1 MPGTKPSELASDARR
16 RNLEL
21 AARLGGALRE
31 ARRRRRLTQAQ
42 LGHRSGLSQSAVSD
56 IERGNGGGYSLES
69 WQNLF
74 LAVDRPLMV
83 EARRDPLDDVRD
95 AGHLAIQE
103 LVLRVA
109 AARDS
114 TRRSSSQ
121 FALACLATR
130 STSSCGTT
138 SGGCSWCARRGT
150 RSATLEQAL
159 AHSPGSSGRQNSS
172 REHWASTARIACEAA
187 WVVRATTANRNLLRR
202 YPTIF
207 ASRFPGS
214 SLAWWRTLIAGD
226 DPPAQ
231 PGLVWSDREA
241 SKLFP
246 LRHR

>member
-1 MPGTKPSELASDARR
+1 
-16 RNLEL
+16 
-21 AARLGGALRE
+21 
-31 ARRRRRLTQAQ
+31 
-42 LGHRSGLSQSAVSD
+42 
-56 IERGNGGGYSLES
+56 
-69 WQNLF
+69 
-74 LAVDRPLMV
+74 V

-109 AARDS
+109 AAAAS
-114 TRRSSSQ
+114 MRRSSFQ

-150 RSATLEQAL
+150 RSATSEQAP
-159 AHSPGSSGRQNSS
+159 AHSSGKLGQAEQLAGTLGLDGPHRV
-172 REHWASTARIACEAA
+172 RGC
-187 WVVRATTANRNLLRR
+187 WVVRATTANRNLVRR

-214 SLAWWRTLIAGD
+214 SLGWWRTLIAGD

>member
-42 LGHRSGLSQSAVSD
+42 VGHRSGLSQSAVSD
-56 IERGNGGGYSLES
+56 IERGNGGGYSLKS

-109 AARDS
+109 AAAGFNATFELPVRPGVSRHSVDVFLRNDERRLLVVCEAWNSFGDLGAS
-114 TRRSSSQ
+114 TRS
-121 FALACLATR
+121 FAWKLGQAEQLAGALGLDGPHR
-130 STSSCGTT
+130 VR
-138 SGGCSWCARRGT
+138 GC
-150 RSATLEQAL
+150 
-159 AHSPGSSGRQNSS
+159 
-172 REHWASTARIACEAA
+172 
-187 WVVRATTANRNLLRR
+187 WVVRATTANRNLVRC